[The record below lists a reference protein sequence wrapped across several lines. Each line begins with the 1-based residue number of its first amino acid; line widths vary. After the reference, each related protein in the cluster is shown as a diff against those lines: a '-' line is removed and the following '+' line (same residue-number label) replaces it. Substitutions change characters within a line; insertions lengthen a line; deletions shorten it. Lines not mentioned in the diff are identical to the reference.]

1 MMEKGS
7 SRTAP
12 ADTASVNVL
21 RDSLGD
27 RRASVTGVGQREGR
41 GGQSKGAKPE
51 TFRSKESQARIS
63 LNTCSWKTT

>member
-41 GGQSKGAKPE
+41 GGQSKGRNLK
-51 TFRSKESQARIS
+51 RLGLKRVRRESH
-63 LNTCSWKTT
+63 